1 MRRISVPPR
10 GLLLL
15 ALMLTAL
22 PALAQVD
29 IQPKDLW
36 SQATAANASGDM
48 QQRDAKVNAL
58 HVTASSLGVKRFPLF
73 ADSAA
78 SLALQMV
85 HEKNA
90 SGAAW
95 AMSTAKK
102 LDPLSPD
109 IDFTAADIARLKGN
123 WPGVASSLGNGM
135 QHLFWTYRSRTL
147 AGANLV
153 LAICIALG
161 AAAAVFALIL
171 FIRYSRRARHDIS
184 ELLAP
189 RFGAGMTTTLAFA
202 ALLLPLFLWL
212 GPMWLV
218 LYWLA
223 IFFGYATAKERVVI
237 VILLLLVAATPI
249 MTDWSSYRIAG
260 VNSPVVQAA
269 VSNIER
275 SYNIEASRRLR
286 ELIDAV
292 PNEPRLRLLL
302 GNLEAQHG
310 NEDEASVQYRKAI
323 EIDDNFAGAH
333 LNLGNL
339 HFLVNEMQ
347 AASLEYEKASK
358 SDSTLAIADY
368 NSSVASGEQYKF
380 DQQGSQL
387 ESAKRKNRAIIE
399 SLLAHPPPQKIVRY
413 ELPMATAWAIADRI
427 ARSGAAR
434 DVYGNYAW
442 FDPLRSALNPLTL
455 GAIVFLLFGFGLLYM
470 NRKFGFAGECIKC
483 GRTYCHR
490 CKSSR
495 ESAIY
500 CTQCIHIYLKR
511 DGVALDTKRSKVAE
525 VHDYQTAA
533 LRRRKMFATVLP
545 GSAQVLEGSTIRGLI
560 FMLLFLFFVA
570 IAILIGR
577 AAPIATPAETW
588 KLLLRTV
595 AIAIAVVSW
604 FMMSLPVYRQKFLG

>member
-1 MRRISVPPR
+1 MRRISLRILVP
-10 GLLLL
+10 LL
-15 ALMLTAL
+15 AAVMLTAL
-22 PALAQVD
+22 SAAAQD
-29 IQPKDLW
+29 FQPKDLW
-36 SQATAANASGDM
+36 AQATAANESGDT
-48 QQRDAKVNAL
+48 QQRDAKVSAL
-58 HVTASSLGVKRFPLF
+58 QAAGTSLGVQRFPLF

-78 SLALQMV
+78 SLSLQMQ
-85 HEKNA
+85 HQQNA
-90 SGAAW
+90 GAADW
-95 AMSTAKK
+95 AMATAKK
-102 LDPLSPD
+102 LDPYSPD
-109 IDFTAADIARLKGN
+109 VDFSAADLARLKGN
-123 WPGVASSLGNGM
+123 WPGVLKSLVSGM
-135 QHLFWTYRSRTL
+135 QHLWTTYRSRVL
-147 AGANLV
+147 AGANIV
-153 LAICIALG
+153 IAICMAVG

-171 FIRYSRRARHDIS
+171 FIRYSRRARHDVS

-202 ALLLPLFLWL
+202 ALFLPLFLWL
-212 GPMWLV
+212 GPMWV
-218 LYWLA
+218 ILYWLA
-223 IFFGYATAKERVVI
+223 IFFGYATPKERA
-237 VILLLLVAATPI
+237 VILALIVLVAATPVLL
-249 MTDWSSYRIAG
+249 DWSSYRISG

-269 VSNIER
+269 ASNIEH
-275 SYNIEASRRLR
+275 SYNIEAARRLR
-286 ELIDAV
+286 DLIDVV

-302 GNLEAQHG
+302 GNLETQHG
-310 NEDEASVQYRKAI
+310 NEEEAASQYRKAI

-339 HFLVNEMQ
+339 HFLVNELQ

-358 SDSTLAIADY
+358 ADSTLAIADY
-368 NSSVASGEQYKF
+368 NRSVASGEQYKF
-380 DQQGSQL
+380 DEQGALL
-387 ESAKRKNRAIIE
+387 ESAKKKNRAVVD

-413 ELPMATAWAIADRI
+413 ELPMASAWAIANRI

-442 FDPLRSALNPLTL
+442 FDPLRSSVNPLTL
-455 GAIVFLLFGFGLLYM
+455 GSIVFFVLGLWLWFM

-533 LRRRKMFATVLP
+533 LRKRKMFATVLP
-545 GSAQVLEGSTIRGLI
+545 GSAQVLEGSTVSGLI
-560 FMLLFLFFVA
+560 FMLLFLFFVSV
-570 IAILIGR
+570 AILVGR
-577 AAPIATPAETW
+577 AAPVATPAETW

-595 AIAIAVVSW
+595 AISLAVVSW
-604 FMMSLPVYRQKFLG
+604 FMMSFPVYRQRFLG